1 MLDLHIIHTIANGI
15 NLYKS
20 DRAKFDEVMNDMS
33 PQLRDKY
40 FQKLTNTQINF
51 DRAFNQKHNKYPL
64 ITTKII
70 EKTSAEEQ
78 VLGNKGHRGKSV
90 LLVNQNC
97 DITIYDSD
105 YDIMRILHRLIQ
117 ATLLV
122 FKGSFLQIGYLN
134 LQFISSEEL
143 EPDDDATSD
152 TVMIFKRVITF
163 NATKQILATPPAAP
177 DGLIPWV
184 LNPPDIVN
192 N

>member
-1 MLDLHIIHTIANGI
+1 MLDLHIIHTIANGV

-20 DRAKFDEVMNDMS
+20 DRAKFDEIMDDMS
-33 PQLRDKY
+33 QTLRDKY
-40 FQKLTNTQINF
+40 FQKLQNATINF
-51 DRAFNQKHNKYPL
+51 DRAFSQKHNKYPL
-64 ITTKII
+64 ITTKIT
-70 EKTSAEEQ
+70 EKTSAQEQ
-78 VLGNKGHRGKSV
+78 VLGNVGHRGQSV
-90 LLVNQNC
+90 LMVNQNC
-97 DITIYDSD
+97 EITLYDSD
-105 YDIMRILHRLIQ
+105 YDIMRILHRIIQ

-143 EPDDDATSD
+143 EPDDDAKSD
-152 TVMIFKRVITF
+152 TVMIYKRAIIF
-163 NATKQILATPPAAP
+163 NAQKQILATPPAAP